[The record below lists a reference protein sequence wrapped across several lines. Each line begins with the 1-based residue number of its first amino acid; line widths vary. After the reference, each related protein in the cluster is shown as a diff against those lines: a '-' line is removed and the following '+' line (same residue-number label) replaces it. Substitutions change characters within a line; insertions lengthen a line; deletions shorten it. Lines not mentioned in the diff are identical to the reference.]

1 MSFTLRKGFYIII
14 FCFVILTCT
23 SGAQVR
29 RPAAKPAAKPA
40 TGTAAATIT
49 PQRKKAQDDFL
60 SVIERFL
67 FDKNVPVAREGFV
80 RVLQIDPTY
89 PHPRF
94 NLGVLAEA
102 ENNRKDAIKWFTEY
116 LKFDQTSRYAIAA
129 RSKIARLQ
137 LAADPIA
144 ARRQQYD
151 DYWIRAR
158 RLINAGL
165 LREAVAEFAQAV
177 KLDDRRWEAYALT
190 SVVLTQ
196 EGLIA
201 EAKQFEDNARQRTP
215 PARKQALEA
224 VLRNNNQERLYRNL
238 SQTGLKDFR
247 AKKYIRAAEAFSR
260 AWSLFP
266 QRSEPAFAAAVAFT
280 AGKDLVEAA
289 IILNRLKTN
298 PDRVIAQKA
307 ERMLQALTTKK

>member
-1 MSFTLRKGFYIII
+1 MTLIRRIVL
-14 FCFVILTCT
+14 CFFLCLL
-23 SGAQVR
+23 SGAVASHAQVR
-29 RPAAKPAAKPA
+29 RPAVKPTKPA
-40 TGTAAATIT
+40 TESAATAIT
-49 PQRKKAQDDFL
+49 PQRKKAQDEFL

-67 FDKNVPVAREGFV
+67 SDKNVAIAREGFS
-80 RVLQIDPTY
+80 RVIQIDPTY
-89 PHPRF
+89 PQPRF

-102 ENNRKDAIKWFTEY
+102 ENNRVEAIKWFTEY
-116 LKFDQTSRYAIAA
+116 LEFDRSSRYAVAA
-129 RSKIARLQ
+129 RAKIARLQ
-137 LAADPIA
+137 LAANPVA
-144 ARRQQYD
+144 AKRQQYD
-151 DYWIRAR
+151 DYLIRAR

-177 KLDDRRWEAYALT
+177 KLDDSRWEAYALT

-196 EGLIA
+196 EGLMA
-201 EAKQFEDNARQRTP
+201 EAKQFEDKARQRTP
-215 PARKQALEA
+215 ALKKQALEA
-224 VLRNNNQERLYRNL
+224 VLRNNNQEREYRTL

-247 AKKYIRAAEAFSR
+247 AKNYIRAAEEFSR

-298 PDRVIAQKA
+298 PDATVAQKA
-307 ERMLQALTTKK
+307 ERMLQALTKK